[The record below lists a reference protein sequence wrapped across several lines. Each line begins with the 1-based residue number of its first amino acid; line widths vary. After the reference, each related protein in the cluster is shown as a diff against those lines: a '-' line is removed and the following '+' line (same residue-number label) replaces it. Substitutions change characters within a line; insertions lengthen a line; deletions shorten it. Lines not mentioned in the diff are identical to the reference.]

1 MNPKYFQATDSF
13 FPESGRLFLTNYIQY
28 ENNVIDALNELNTI
42 DQNTSD
48 INEEHIN
55 DFIQNTENI
64 MSDNSICQND
74 RISSLKKYYLDFYIP
89 KIIHK

>member
-28 ENNVIDALNELNTI
+28 ENNVIDALITI
-42 DQNTSD
+42 DQNKSD

-64 MSDNSICQND
+64 MSDNSICPNE
-74 RISSLKKYYLDFYIP
+74 RISSLKKYYLDFYMP